1 MALSYE
7 YSIGSIRVKEKSLLN
22 KAELEQL
29 LSCHSLD
36 SLCAMLIDKGFGN
49 GKSIGEILADAEAR
63 MWEYIRRIAPDFKI
77 FTPFILENDAHNFK
91 VTLKGIMADRN
102 FDRMLITPYTI
113 DVKEIKHSVE
123 KKDFSNLPQWL
134 NKSAETAYDILAHT
148 SDARSSDAVIDKS
161 LMGEIVRAG
170 ESSKSEF
177 LKKYFNMYVFYCNIK
192 IAVRGAKAA
201 ADRNY
206 LLNALCNV
214 ENFRK
219 NAVIDA
225 ALKGI
230 SPLLDELSSYS
241 EYGCDKAIKQYKLS
255 PSAFEKYTDN
265 LLIGI
270 AKDYCKRTCNGAEPL
285 LGYYLGKKA
294 EIRSIQIIASG
305 IRTNTDTDITR
316 ERLRETYG

>member
-113 DVKEIKHSVE
+113 DVKEIKHAVE
-123 KKDFSNLPQWL
+123 KKDFS
-134 NKSAETAYDILAHT
+134 K
-148 SDARSSDAVIDKS
+148 
-161 LMGEIVRAG
+161 
-170 ESSKSEF
+170 
-177 LKKYFNMYVFYCNIK
+177 
-192 IAVRGAKAA
+192 
-201 ADRNY
+201 
-206 LLNALCNV
+206 LLSV
-214 ENFRK
+214 
-219 NAVIDA
+219 
-225 ALKGI
+225 
-230 SPLLDELSSYS
+230 
-241 EYGCDKAIKQYKLS
+241 
-255 PSAFEKYTDN
+255 
-265 LLIGI
+265 
-270 AKDYCKRTCNGAEPL
+270 
-285 LGYYLGKKA
+285 
-294 EIRSIQIIASG
+294 
-305 IRTNTDTDITR
+305 
-316 ERLRETYG
+316 